1 MDVLVRLNNFGYE
14 AENISVT
21 KGNQIPVEIR
31 KDIFSSIRTE
41 YEDSAND
48 KESWLYEEFDS
59 ERFLF
64 GLLEPE
70 RLIDW
75 VLAWNGEIRNALYNA
90 MTAVLDEADA
100 CARRDGTEIAES
112 LVLDTPK
119 TYALSCA
126 AREADNHWYDYAD
139 HAVLLPNSCGYTY
152 FQTIIPDEYLKDIRE
167 NPQDYAIV
175 TVFPK

>member
-1 MDVLVRLNNFGYE
+1 MDVLLRLNDFGYE

-21 KGNQIPVEIR
+21 KDGQIPVEIR
-31 KDIFSSIRTE
+31 KDIFNSIRMA
-41 YEDSAND
+41 YEDAASD
-48 KESWLYEEFDS
+48 KEAWLYEEFDG

-64 GLLEPE
+64 GLFEPE
-70 RLIDW
+70 RLTEW
-75 VLAWNGEIRNALYNA
+75 ALEWNGEIRNALYNA

-100 CARRDGTEIAES
+100 YVRHDGTEIAES
-112 LVLDTPK
+112 LVLDTQK

-152 FQTIIPDEYLKDIRE
+152 FRTIIPDEYLKDIQE

-175 TVFPK
+175 TVCPK